1 MPFRYTQHVTVQNP
15 SKSRATKL
23 RHNARLLFA
32 TSPDGAQR
40 EIRTEH
46 LKISRQTDLI
56 CWKECRLPSQT
67 LMEFPWN
74 AEMRHHA
81 YGM

>member
-1 MPFRYTQHVTVQNP
+1 MPFRYTKHVTIQNP

-23 RHNARLLFA
+23 RHKTRLLFA
-32 TSPDGAQR
+32 TSPDGAER

-56 CWKECRLPSQT
+56 CWKEYSLPSQT
-67 LMEFPWN
+67 LMEFHGN
-74 AEMRHHA
+74 TEMRHVTH
-81 YGM
+81 GI